1 MLNLR
6 HLCLALLFV
15 CAAALLTAAQECSLK
30 PDQAPALRGFR
41 LGMTTPELQ
50 EKVVGVGGLEKAD
63 DVGMAETTLYPF
75 QMKSKED
82 ASGIQYV
89 KLTLLD
95 KRLTAIELRYD
106 GSTDW
111 DGVDQFAEK
120 ISESLQLPKMSK
132 GRFGFL
138 NRRSR
143 TLECGGFRVEA
154 ALVEDDRGS
163 LTLSE
168 GGLKETVEKRKAES
182 KAKGQ
187 QTFKP

>member
-6 HLCLALLFV
+6 RLCLALFFV
-15 CAAALLTAAQECSLK
+15 CAGTVFTAAQECSLK
-30 PDQAPALRGFR
+30 PDQAPVLRGFR
-41 LGMTTPELQ
+41 LGMTPQELQ

-63 DVGMAETTLYPF
+63 EVGMTETTIYPF

-111 DGVDQFAEK
+111 DGVDQFAAK

-138 NRRSR
+138 RGSR
-143 TLECGGFRVEA
+143 TPTRHPRRPFSPLPKARRLLEPALSNA
-154 ALVEDDRGS
+154 A
-163 LTLSE
+163 
-168 GGLKETVEKRKAES
+168 ETRPRILAATRS
-182 KAKGQ
+182 SA
-187 QTFKP
+187 